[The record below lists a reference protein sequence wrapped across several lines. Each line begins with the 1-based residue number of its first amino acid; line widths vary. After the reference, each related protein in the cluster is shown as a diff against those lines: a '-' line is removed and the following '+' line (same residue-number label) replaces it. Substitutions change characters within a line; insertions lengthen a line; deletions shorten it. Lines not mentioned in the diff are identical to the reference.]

1 MRYFRTARFR
11 RAFRA
16 LDPQRQARV
25 EHAMRQLETMFE
37 KRELSHGLG
46 LKPLQRGCWEI
57 RAGLSERIVFRRSAD
72 LVEFLLVGDHEE
84 IRRFL
89 KSL

>member
-16 LDPQRQARV
+16 LPRQQQERV
-25 EHAMRQLETMFE
+25 ESAMRQLEAMFE
-37 KRELSHGLG
+37 TGQLPHGLG
-46 LKPLQRGCWEI
+46 LKPLQQGCWEI
-57 RAGLSERIVFRRSAD
+57 RAGLAERLIFRRTGG
-72 LVEFLLVGDHEE
+72 LVELLLVGNHDE

-89 KSL
+89 KAR